1 MQLNHQLAGKNVL
14 GYYGLKQLIFSTR
27 HTTPPREP
35 EEMEQFLSTETLII
49 ELLLIVAIVAVVV
62 RRFRVPYTVA
72 LVVVGLLITFQSP
85 IKIELTPELIMALF
99 VPPLV
104 FEAAFHLNLV
114 DLRRNLPTIL
124 LLAVPGVILT
134 TFIVGGMLVLGI
146 NLSLPLALIFGALI
160 AATDPVSVV
169 ALFRTLGVP
178 KRLSVLIE
186 GESLFNDGTAIVLFN
201 LMLAIA
207 LTGKFNLAD
216 SVVDFFVISIG
227 GILVGL
233 ILGWLVAQLIS
244 RVDNYLIETTFTTI
258 LAFGSYLVAERFGL
272 SGVLAVVAAG
282 LVNGNISPQGM
293 SPTSRI
299 VIFNFWEYVA
309 FLANSL
315 IFLLLGLQI
324 NITSLLSAWQP
335 ILWAVFA
342 ILVARFIIVYGLS
355 WLGNRF
361 SEPIPLRWQH
371 ILNWGGLRGA
381 ISLALVLSLPAEIGP
396 QRDLLRVMAYGV
408 VLFTLLIQSTS
419 MGSLVRKL
427 KIITRSEAQVEYEI
441 QHARLTALRSADS
454 RLDRMH
460 NDGLLSSH
468 TWERLKRSVTGEAS
482 VLAEKVRGM
491 LLADPALEAEELETG
506 WREMLRA
513 QRNSLL
519 SLRHDGVISEEVF
532 EQLATEV
539 DAQLMEGSPTLVE
552 DAETRTQFLEI
563 TIPDDSLAIG
573 KTIAELGIPRA
584 AVLVSIQR
592 GDETIIPRGDT
603 LVHAGDVVTT
613 LCEREIILPIKHL
626 LLNPGEH
633 LENEPENPEHA
644 ED

>member
-1 MQLNHQLAGKNVL
+1 
-14 GYYGLKQLIFSTR
+14 
-27 HTTPPREP
+27 
-35 EEMEQFLSTETLII
+35 
-49 ELLLIVAIVAVVV
+49 
-62 RRFRVPYTVA
+62 
-72 LVVVGLLITFQSP
+72 
-85 IKIELTPELIMALF
+85 
-99 VPPLV
+99 
-104 FEAAFHLNLV
+104 
-114 DLRRNLPTIL
+114 
-124 LLAVPGVILT
+124 
-134 TFIVGGMLVLGI
+134 VLGI
-146 NLSLPLALIFGALI
+146 NLTLPIALVFGALI

-201 LMLAIA
+201 LMLTII
-207 LTGKFNLAD
+207 LTGKFSLAD
-216 SVVDFFVISIG
+216 SVVDFFIVSIG

-233 ILGWLVAQLIS
+233 VLGWLVAQLIS

-258 LAFGSYLVAERFGL
+258 LAFGSYLVAERFGF
-272 SGVLAVVAAG
+272 SGVLAVVVAG

-315 IFLLLGLQI
+315 VFLLLGLQI
-324 NITSLLSAWQP
+324 NISSLLASWQP
-335 ILWAVFA
+335 ILWAILA
-342 ILVARFIIVYGLS
+342 ILVARLIMVYGLS

-361 SEPIPLRWQH
+361 SEPIPFRWQH

-381 ISLALVLSLPAEIGP
+381 ISLALVLSLPVEMGP
-396 QRDLLRVMAYGV
+396 ERDLLRVMAYGV
-408 VLFTLLIQSTS
+408 VLFTLLVQSTT
-419 MGSLVRKL
+419 MAPLIRRL

-441 QHARLTALRSADS
+441 QHARLTALHSADA

-468 TWERLKRSVTGEAS
+468 TWDRLKRSVTGEAS
-482 VLAEKVRGM
+482 ILAEKVRGM
-491 LLADPALEAEELETG
+491 LLADPVLEAEELETG

-519 SLRHDGVISEEVF
+519 SLRHDGVISEEIF

-539 DAQLMEGSPTLVE
+539 DAQLIEGLPPFGE
-552 DAETRTQFLEI
+552 EAEARTQFLEI
-563 TIPDDSLAIG
+563 TIPDDSLAVG
-573 KTIAELGIPRA
+573 KTIAELDIPRA

-603 LVHAGDVVTT
+603 LVHAGDVITT
-613 LCEREIILPIKHL
+613 LCERETILPIKQL

-633 LENEPENPEHA
+633 LEIELVHNE
-644 ED
+644 

>member
-1 MQLNHQLAGKNVL
+1 
-14 GYYGLKQLIFSTR
+14 
-27 HTTPPREP
+27 
-35 EEMEQFLSTETLII
+35 MEQFLTTETLII
-49 ELLLIVAIVAVVV
+49 ELLLIVSIVAIAV
-62 RRFRVPYTVA
+62 RRLRVPYTVA

-85 IKIELTPELIMALF
+85 IKIELTPELILALF
-99 VPPLV
+99 IPPLV

-114 DLRRNLPTIL
+114 ELRRNLPSIL
-124 LLAVPGVILT
+124 LLTFPGVILT

-146 NLSLPLALIFGALI
+146 NLNLPIALVFGALI

-201 LMLAIA
+201 LMLTIL
-207 LTGKFNLAD
+207 LTGKFSLAD
-216 SVVDFFVISIG
+216 SVVDFFVVSIG

-272 SGVLAVVAAG
+272 SGVLAVVVAG

-315 IFLLLGLQI
+315 VFLLLGLQI
-324 NITSLLSAWQP
+324 NISSLLASWQP
-335 ILWAVFA
+335 ILWAVLA
-342 ILVARFIIVYGLS
+342 ILVARLIIVYGLS

-381 ISLALVLSLPAEIGP
+381 ISLALVLSLPIEIGP
-396 QRDLLRVMAYGV
+396 ERDLLRVMAYGV
-408 VLFTLLIQSTS
+408 VLFTLLVQSTT
-419 MGSLVRKL
+419 MAPLIRKL

-441 QHARLTALRSADS
+441 QHARLTALRSADA

-468 TWERLKRSVTGEAS
+468 TWDRLKRSVTGDAS

-491 LLADPALEAEELETG
+491 LLADPVLEAEELETG

-519 SLRHDGVISEEVF
+519 SLRHDGVISEEIF

-539 DAQLMEGSPTLVE
+539 DAQLIEGLPPFSE
-552 DAETRTQFLEI
+552 GAEARTQFLEI
-563 TIPDDSLAIG
+563 TIPDDSLAVG
-573 KTIAELGIPRA
+573 KTIAELDIPRA

-603 LVHAGDVVTT
+603 LVHAGDVITT
-613 LCEREIILPIKHL
+613 LCEREIILPIKQL
-626 LLNPGEH
+626 LLNPGKQ
-633 LENEPENPEHA
+633 LEDEPEISNQQKIE
-644 ED
+644 